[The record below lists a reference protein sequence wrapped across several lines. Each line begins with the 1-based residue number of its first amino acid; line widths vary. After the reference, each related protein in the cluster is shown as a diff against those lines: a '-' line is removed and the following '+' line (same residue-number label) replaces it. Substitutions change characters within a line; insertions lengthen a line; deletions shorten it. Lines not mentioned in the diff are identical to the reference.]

1 MLNKHGIISLYRT
14 QESKKNERKRF
25 SWKIMDHEY
34 ELTQFYSNE
43 KLLFLQGQKIFKKM
57 VKSCRI
63 KTKVSHGKTVIGQN
77 ILFLIILNNFVCDI
91 QIL

>member
-43 KLLFLQGQKIFKKM
+43 ELLFLQGQKILKKW
-57 VKSCRI
+57 
-63 KTKVSHGKTVIGQN
+63 
-77 ILFLIILNNFVCDI
+77 
-91 QIL
+91 